1 MYTWKPLLYSFI
13 TNTRNRVGKN
23 FKLYLLNLI
32 TIIRNYDKIFLSM
45 SNRIIVSSRKILQNL
60 ISDMR
65 NIFLS
70 NFFFFVREIWLGVI
84 ITLHFSFKFSFN
96 LSLLLKY
103 FFKNIY
109 NLGKLISLQLFHEIF
124 PLRILG
130 FRKLCR

>member
-84 ITLHFSFKFSFN
+84 ITFHFSFKFSFN